1 MNRQQL
7 SAHTMTKQSS
17 ISILLINHSENASEE
32 LVTVFRNSGR
42 IARIVRAAS
51 AEEFLALL
59 NSKHWDLLISDNQHS
74 EVSIKQAL
82 EHLKKLQLDLP
93 LIAISDDQETAREA
107 LESGAADVVGH
118 SDHLQLT
125 HAASREI
132 TAFNQRRELSEAKQK
147 LSEAEQ
153 RAELLLSESSTAV
166 AYITDGMVV
175 GSNDAFC
182 QQFGYGSQDD
192 IDCAPVIDLIAA
204 KDKDTFKSLLKAQP
218 SRAEQSTDMECAI
231 QLQNGDSVTTSL
243 QLSNTI
249 VDEEHCIQISLHSS
263 GHCSADAGM
272 STADG
277 FSQDYINHRLDS
289 AIVQVQASHQASALL
304 LVRITKLLSIR
315 DQKGLDHAQQ
325 MAQEVSQLIKKQ
337 LGEEITLAKICDDSI
352 AVLLAAEDA
361 DQALNMAESLG
372 KALSGA
378 ELETAPNLT
387 LASAVSVLAID
398 GSVSNAP
405 ELLDFLFLN
414 NRKQND
420 DSVNIYAPPRTR
432 KALGDAKSDD
442 ELDSVLEEALEDGQ
456 FWLTFQ
462 PLTNIRGASGDH
474 YEVKVRMSDADGNEL
489 VASDFL
495 QSLNFSNINTRL
507 DRWVLLEASKRL
519 AEQNNKDIRLLINL
533 TPHSLHDESLL
544 TWLGVALKAG
554 DINPESL
561 LLQFQ
566 EHDVIDNLSAAQQFA
581 KNLKE
586 TGCQLS
592 ISSFG
597 YCEEPL
603 NTLQTINP
611 HFIRIHRQYTEELQH
626 NGDAQLLK
634 ALVSGIAESGAKTVI
649 TAVDHAA
656 VMAQLW
662 QLGVD
667 FIQGNYLA
675 PPGQDMDYEFTDIA

>member
-1 MNRQQL
+1 
-7 SAHTMTKQSS
+7 
-17 ISILLINHSENASEE
+17 
-32 LVTVFRNSGR
+32 
-42 IARIVRAAS
+42 
-51 AEEFLALL
+51 
-59 NSKHWDLLISDNQHS
+59 
-74 EVSIKQAL
+74 
-82 EHLKKLQLDLP
+82 
-93 LIAISDDQETAREA
+93 
-107 LESGAADVVGH
+107 
-118 SDHLQLT
+118 
-125 HAASREI
+125 
-132 TAFNQRRELSEAKQK
+132 
-147 LSEAEQ
+147 
-153 RAELLLSESSTAV
+153 
-166 AYITDGMVV
+166 MVV

-182 QQFGYGSQDD
+182 QQFGYESPED
-192 IDCAPVIDLIAA
+192 IDCAPIIDLIAA

-218 SRAEQSTDMECAI
+218 AREEQSTDMECTI

-263 GHCSADAGM
+263 GHCSADAGT

-277 FSQDYINHRLDS
+277 FNQDYINHRLES
-289 AIVQVQASHQASALL
+289 AIVQAQASHQASVLL
-304 LVRITKLLSIR
+304 LVRIEKLLSIR
-315 DQKGLDHAQQ
+315 DKKGLDQAQHV
-325 MAQEVSQLIKKQ
+325 AQEISQLIKKQ
-337 LGEEITLAKICDDSI
+337 LGDEVTQAKISDDCI
-352 AVLLAAEDA
+352 AILLTAKDTE
-361 DQALNMAESLG
+361 QALNLAESLG
-372 KALSGA
+372 KALNEA
-378 ELETAPNLT
+378 ELEAASNLS
-387 LASAVSVLAID
+387 LSSAVSVLAID
-398 GSVSNAP
+398 GSVSNAS
-405 ELLDFLFLN
+405 ELLDFLFLQ
-414 NRKQND
+414 NRKQSG
-420 DSVNIYAPPRTR
+420 DSVNVYEPPRAR

-474 YEVKVRMSDADGNEL
+474 YEVKVRMTDADDNEL
-489 VASDFL
+489 TAVDFL
-495 QSLNFSNINTRL
+495 QSLNFSNTNTRL
-507 DRWVLLEASKRL
+507 DRWVLLEATKRL
-519 AEQNNKDIRLLINL
+519 TEQSNKDIRLLINL

-566 EHDVIDNLSAAQQFA
+566 EHDVIDNLSATQQFA
-581 KNLKE
+581 ENLKE
-586 TGCQLS
+586 TGCLLS

-603 NTLQTINP
+603 NTLQIINP
-611 HFIRIHRQYTEELQH
+611 HFVRIHRQYTEELQN

-634 ALVSGIAESGAKTVI
+634 ALVSGIGESGAKTVI